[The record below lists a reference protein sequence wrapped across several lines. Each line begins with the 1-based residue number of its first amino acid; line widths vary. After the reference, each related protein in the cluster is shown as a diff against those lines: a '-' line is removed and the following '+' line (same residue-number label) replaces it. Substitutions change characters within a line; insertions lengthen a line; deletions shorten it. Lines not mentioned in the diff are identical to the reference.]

1 MRASIDL
8 TTRRPPMPS
17 YRFRV
22 VVGDDVMSFVRV
34 TGLQT
39 GREPLGARRHNVDFT
54 LTRGV
59 CSVRGELWNWLCSA
73 WGDRVEEKDLAISL
87 TNDPGPELLVTWRVR
102 SAYPTRI
109 AAPSFDHRHEQVAIA
124 ELTMSAESM
133 TVEYH

>member
-1 MRASIDL
+1 MRTSAEL

-22 VVGDDVMSFVRV
+22 AVEGDVMAFVRV

-39 GREPLGARRHNVDFT
+39 GREPIGARRHNVDFT

-59 CSVRGELWNWLCSA
+59 CAARGELWDWLGSA
-73 WGDRVEEKDLAISL
+73 WGDRVAERDLAISL

-109 AAPSFDHRHEQVAIA
+109 AAPSFDTRHDQVAIA
-124 ELTMSAESM
+124 ELTMCAESM
-133 TVEYH
+133 SVEYH

>member
-1 MRASIDL
+1 
-8 TTRRPPMPS
+8 MPS

-22 VVGDDVMSFVRV
+22 AVEGDVMAFVRV

-39 GREPLGARRHNVDFT
+39 GREPIGARRHNVDFT

-59 CSVRGELWNWLCSA
+59 CAARGELWNWLGSA
-73 WGDRVEEKDLAISL
+73 WGDRVAERDLAISL

-109 AAPSFDHRHEQVAIA
+109 AAPSFDTRHDQVAIA
-124 ELTMSAESM
+124 ELTMCAESM
-133 TVEYH
+133 SVEYH